1 VTEQIRVEVMRA
13 QDIDAV
19 VGLLGMLLAQER
31 DFAPDTTRQQAALER
46 LLAEPNLGVVLVAR
60 RDGRVVGSV
69 TLLRTISTAL
79 GGEVGLLEDLIVGP
93 TDRGNGTGRALLD
106 GCAAFAATQDWR
118 RVSLLTD
125 HDNHGAQRLYSRH
138 GYLHSDMVVMR
149 RLC

>member
-1 VTEQIRVEVMRA
+1 MTEQIRVEVMRA

-19 VGLLGMLLAQER
+19 VGLLVGMLLAQER

-93 TDRGNGTGRALLD
+93 TDRGNGT
-106 GCAAFAATQDWR
+106 
-118 RVSLLTD
+118 
-125 HDNHGAQRLYSRH
+125 
-138 GYLHSDMVVMR
+138 
-149 RLC
+149 